1 MSKFAYSNGFFFK
14 QEKAKDGQSTEDGAS
29 APVPSYVKHPLQNK
43 WALWFFKNDKTKS
56 WQDNLRLVTSFDTVS
71 FAINL
76 LTLFCCYD
84 RYMIHYCMQLSLIF
98 SVSETGFVI
107 IMIYVSLLLLLIIVI
122 SSITVFAGVLFV
134 HQPGTNHAPRAL
146 VT

>member
-1 MSKFAYSNGFFFK
+1 MDFFFK

-98 SVSETGFVI
+98 SVSEAGFVI
-107 IMIYVSLLLLLIIVI
+107 IIIYFSLLLLLIIVI

-134 HQPGTNHAPRAL
+134 HQPGANHAPRAL

>member
-1 MSKFAYSNGFFFK
+1 MDFFFK

-84 RYMIHYCMQLSLIF
+84 RYMIHYCMQQFVASSKAYSL
-98 SVSETGFVI
+98 
-107 IMIYVSLLLLLIIVI
+107 
-122 SSITVFAGVLFV
+122 
-134 HQPGTNHAPRAL
+134 GTQTKL
-146 VT
+146 KDSQWKY

>member
-1 MSKFAYSNGFFFK
+1 MDFFFK

-107 IMIYVSLLLLLIIVI
+107 IMIYVSLLLLSIIVI

-134 HQPGTNHAPRAL
+134 HQPGANHAPRAL